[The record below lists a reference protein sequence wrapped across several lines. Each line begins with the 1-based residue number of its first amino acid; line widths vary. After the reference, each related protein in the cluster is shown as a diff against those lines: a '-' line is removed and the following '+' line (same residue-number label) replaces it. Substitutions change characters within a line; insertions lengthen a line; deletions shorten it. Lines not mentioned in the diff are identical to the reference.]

1 MENEIKSTILTKNNQ
16 NNIPSEGPTK
26 KDNNENNVQN
36 ESNDNKLEKTKEFL
50 KQLLK
55 ESLDKRLTISEK
67 KSRNHIMAINTT
79 LELTNSIK
87 NLAIRMNKQIQEKIK
102 KDKEKQAK
110 LKSNK
115 GGKYKKNFSP
125 RKSAVSSTRIS
136 FYRAKTPLHMGKPGN
151 NIRDK
156 SSLIGLK
163 KELIRSKSNIAL
175 ARSSK
180 ATQAN
185 KGARRINIKQKNLEN
200 KPKSSSNFKKSL
212 NTIDTNL
219 DDLQTLSII
228 SIKTNKTNNGTSN
241 NISNKRSK
249 NKNPLYKNNSKLSKQ
264 SIDSNLKNNLNK
276 SRDSKKPNILPQK
289 NNNLN
294 LSEKNLIHFNKKRKV
309 NSNLNTD
316 ERKKRRKT
324 PFSKKKNDNESVKIV
339 NNIKKKEKMIED
351 EINDILSMECN
362 LQKETE
368 LNKLNNNDPLLI
380 SPLNDLDF
388 VPEGLLKRNSTRNDD
403 TYRERDH
410 IITSFNVQDNLENIK
425 FNHILKYLS
434 INDIIPIKN
443 ISKKFHQLITI
454 YLIEFLENEK
464 NDLTII
470 KDNLEIK
477 EEPNREGIENII
489 LSKGSKK
496 AIQLLNESQLN
507 HLFKEE
513 KLPNYDIILIYRIYF
528 QMINHPFSLIAKN
541 DIYKFWDQCKYYFT
555 NEQNGKTGDILIT
568 MINKKKVEINGNNL
582 YQIYNLAKG
591 NFNKIF
597 PNYFSNTCGTTGLF
611 VFVIKDILEF
621 LGISSKIKSKE
632 NAFWTYTD
640 IINAINDKI
649 NYLKKFKT

>member
-1 MENEIKSTILTKNNQ
+1 MKNEIKSTILPKDNQ
-16 NNIPSEGPTK
+16 NDISNESPIK
-26 KDNNENNVQN
+26 KDNDENNVQN
-36 ESNDNKLEKTKEFL
+36 KSNDNKLEKTKEFL

-67 KSRNHIMAINTT
+67 KSRNHIMTINTT

-115 GGKYKKNFSP
+115 AVKNKKNFSP

-136 FYRAKTPLHMGKPGN
+136 FYRAKTPLHMGKAGN
-151 NIRDK
+151 NMRDK
-156 SSLIGLK
+156 STLIGLK

-175 ARSSK
+175 ARNSK

-185 KGARRINIKQKNLEN
+185 KGSKRMNIKQKNLEN
-200 KPKSSSNFKKSL
+200 QPKSSSNFKKSL
-212 NTIDTNL
+212 NSIDTNL

-249 NKNPLYKNNSKLSKQ
+249 NKNSLYKKNSKLSQQ
-264 SIDSNLKNNLNK
+264 STDSNLKNNLNK
-276 SRDSKKPNILPQK
+276 SRDSKKPNILSHK
-289 NNNLN
+289 NSNLN
-294 LSEKNLIHFNKKRKV
+294 LSEKALIHYNKKRKV

-324 PFSKKKNDNESVKIV
+324 PFSKKKNDNENVKIV

-351 EINDILSMECN
+351 EIKDILSMECN

-380 SPLNDLDF
+380 LPLNDLDF
-388 VPEGLLKRNSTRNDD
+388 VPEGLLKRNSARNDD
-403 TYRERDH
+403 TSRERDY
-410 IITSFNVQDNLENIK
+410 IITSFNLQGNLENIK
-425 FNHILKYLS
+425 FNNILKYLS
-434 INDIIPIKN
+434 INDLIPIKN
-443 ISKKFHQLITI
+443 ISKKFHQLIII
-454 YLIEFLENEK
+454 YLIEYLENEK
-464 NDLTII
+464 NDLKII

-513 KLPNYDIILIYRIYF
+513 KFPTYDIILIYRIYF
-528 QMINHPFSLIAKN
+528 QMINHPISLIAKT
-541 DIYKFWDQCKYYFT
+541 DINKFWDQCKYYFT
-555 NEQNGKTGDILIT
+555 NEQNGKTGDILIN

-582 YQIYNLAKG
+582 YQIYNLVKG
-591 NFNKIF
+591 NFHKIF

-621 LGISSKIKSKE
+621 LGISSKIKNKE

-640 IINAINDKI
+640 IINFINKNI
-649 NYLKKFKT
+649 NCLKKFKT